1 MRKAFTLIELIV
13 AIAIF
18 SLIAMIS
25 YSLLNTSF
33 KNKEVQDRHSMELFK
48 LQNTLNFLERD
59 ISQTSNQQLILDDRL
74 LTLFSF
80 QNDDLLKIQYSL
92 TSNQLIRKDITDL
105 SEPVILELLDQVNAA
120 SIRVLDNQNQ
130 WKIEWSQNENNYIRA
145 IEIKFKHPFWGDL
158 TKLILVDD

>member
-1 MRKAFTLIELIV
+1 
-13 AIAIF
+13 
-18 SLIAMIS
+18 
-25 YSLLNTSF
+25 
-33 KNKEVQDRHSMELFK
+33 MELFK

-59 ISQTSNQQLILDDRL
+59 ISQTSNQQLILDDSL
-74 LTLFSF
+74 LTLYSF

-120 SIRVLDNQNQ
+120 SIRVFDNQNQ
-130 WKIEWSQNENNYIRA
+130 WKIEWSQNDNNLIRA

>member
-80 QNDDLLKIQYSL
+80 QNDDLLKIQY
-92 TSNQLIRKDITDL
+92 
-105 SEPVILELLDQVNAA
+105 
-120 SIRVLDNQNQ
+120 
-130 WKIEWSQNENNYIRA
+130 
-145 IEIKFKHPFWGDL
+145 
-158 TKLILVDD
+158 